1 MVWRVTAVTRFFMRQ
16 LSNIAKYSS
25 PVSGAGSGLLCAG
38 GVGQARGL
46 KTHVTM
52 TASRLI
58 LSATGWLVL
67 LGGAAASAA
76 EPVPASPE
84 AIAFFE
90 KKIRPVLA
98 ESCYKCHSAE
108 AQGQGKLKGGLFLDT
123 REGVLAGGDTGPAV
137 VPGKP
142 AESLLVKAV
151 RWSDPDTQ
159 MPPKHKLADEVI
171 ADLTKW
177 VEMGLPDPRSGPKGK
192 AKREIN
198 VAQERG
204 FRSFAPLAAG
214 APPEVKN
221 AAWTRSPVD
230 RFVLAKQ
237 EAAGVTPSAP
247 LSREKLA
254 RRAFFGLTGLPPS
267 PEEMAEF
274 LKDQSA
280 EAFPK
285 LLDRLLASPRYGERW
300 GRHWLDLVRYAES
313 NGYEF
318 DAYRNGAYHYRDWVI
333 RALNDDLP
341 YRDFVRWQ
349 LAGDKLA
356 PGSYEGA
363 AATGFLVAGPYPGQI
378 TVKTEERI
386 RYDQLDDM
394 LATIGNAMLG
404 LTMECVRC
412 HDHKYDPIPQADYY
426 SLAAVFGKT
435 VHGKQQHTPVKEV
448 PKAELD
454 AYRASVAALEA
465 AVRKF
470 EAEELPGRLEKWR
483 EAAAAKPAADAR
495 WQTLDVVEAS
505 ATQATVETRP
515 DGVVAFVARPKAD
528 PAANDQN
535 EITYTVVAHTFQ
547 KNIQGLRLD
556 ALADKKLPKSGPGV
570 GPDGSFHLAEISV
583 TAAPLAAGNKA
594 APLALKLTAGQAR
607 FAEKEMPIA
616 QAVDRNPETGWRAKD
631 KPGVE
636 NSAAFAIEGGLAGFE
651 GGTVLT
657 FQLNFRA
664 DSIGRL
670 RLAMT
675 TAPWPAPVE
684 DAGGAPAPAVA
695 EVFGGG
701 VDFQNPRE
709 LLALLDGKLVEANRT
724 VAARL
729 LSRLDEPT
737 KKVFSALAEQAGKEP
752 KPKQAEVYTA
762 VAGGREVFLLRR
774 GEVDSKERK
783 AAPGFIQVLATKE
796 PERWLAP
803 AERDPRVALG
813 DWMTDAEGGA
823 GHLLARV
830 IVNRI
835 WKQHFGQGIV
845 ASVNDFGV
853 QGRAPTH
860 PELLDYLAG
869 ELIRGGWK
877 LKPLHRLI
885 MLTAA
890 YQQGADVNAQNQQRD
905 PDNQLVWQVPARRLE
920 AEAIRDALLSVGEK
934 LDPQMYG
941 PPVNVVE
948 SPRRS
953 VYLRVRRSELVPF
966 LTLFDAPDATRSIGD
981 RGATTVPTQAL
992 TMLNSPFVRDMA
1004 GRLAQRA
1011 LAKGATPEA
1020 AIAQLFQIAFSR
1032 PPTAAE
1038 RAKYEGYFLAQKAAL
1053 GGADPERAAAAAA
1066 QALAATCHVA
1076 LASNE
1081 FIYVD

>member
-1 MVWRVTAVTRFFMRQ
+1 
-16 LSNIAKYSS
+16 
-25 PVSGAGSGLLCAG
+25 
-38 GVGQARGL
+38 
-46 KTHVTM
+46 M

-58 LSATGWLVL
+58 MSATGWLVL
-67 LGGAAASAA
+67 LCGAAAGAA

-90 KKIRPVLA
+90 KKIRPVLV

-108 AQGQGKLKGGLFLDT
+108 AQALGKLKGGFFLDT
-123 REGVLAGGDTGPAV
+123 REGVLAGGETGPAV

-142 AESLLVKAV
+142 EESLLVKAV

-159 MPPKHKLADEVI
+159 MPPKHKLADDVI

-214 APPEVKN
+214 APPAVKN

-274 LKDQSA
+274 LQDQSA

-356 PGSYEGA
+356 PGTYEGA
-363 AATGFLVAGPYPGQI
+363 AATGFLVAGPYPGQL
-378 TVKTEERI
+378 TAKTEERI

-412 HDHKYDPIPQADYY
+412 HDHKYDAIPQADYY

-435 VHGKQQHTPVKEV
+435 VHGNQQHTPEKEV

-454 AYRASVAALEA
+454 AYRAKLGSLEA
-465 AVRKF
+465 ALRKF
-470 EAEELPGRLEKWR
+470 EAEELPARLDKWR
-483 EAAAAKPAADAR
+483 ESAAAKPASDPR
-495 WQTLDVVEAS
+495 WQTLEVVAAS
-505 ATQATVETRP
+505 GTQATLEVRP
-515 DGVVAFVARPKAD
+515 DGVVAFLGRPKPD
-528 PAANDQN
+528 PQAPATNDPN
-535 EITYTVVAHTFQ
+535 NVSYTVVAHTFQ
-547 KNIQGLRLD
+547 KNLRGVRLD
-556 ALADKKLPKSGPGV
+556 ALPDKKLPKSGPGLA
-570 GPDGSFHLAEISV
+570 GDGSFHLAELSV
-583 TAAPLAAGNKA
+583 IATPAAAGNKA
-594 APLALKLTAGQAR
+594 APVQLKLSAGQAR
-607 FAEKEMPIA
+607 FEEKEMPVA
-616 QAVDRNPETGWRAKD
+616 QAVDAQPGTGWRAKD

-636 NSAAFAIEGGLAGFE
+636 NSAAFVIEGGFAGFE

-657 FQLNFRA
+657 FRLDFRA
-664 DSIGRL
+664 DAIGRL

-675 TAPWPAPVE
+675 TAPFPPPVE
-684 DAGGAPAPAVA
+684 DIIGPPAPTLADVFAGGM
-695 EVFGGG
+695 
-701 VDFQNPRE
+701 DFQNPRE
-709 LLALLDGKLVEANRT
+709 LLAMIEGKLVETNR
-724 VAARL
+724 AAAVRW
-729 LSRLDEPT
+729 LSRSDEPS
-737 KKVFSALAEQAGKEP
+737 KKVFNAVADHARNVPQP
-752 KPKQAEVYTA
+752 KPAEVYTA
-762 VAGGREVFLLRR
+762 VSGGREVFLLRR

-783 AAPGFIQVLATKE
+783 ATPGFIQVLATKE

-803 AERDPRVALG
+803 PDLDPRVALG
-813 DWMTDAEGGA
+813 NWMTDAEAGA

-830 IVNRI
+830 IVNRV

-920 AEAIRDALLSVGEK
+920 AEAIRDALLSVGER

-953 VYLRVRRSELVPF
+953 VYLRVKRSELVPF

-1004 GRLAQRA
+1004 GRLAKRA

-1020 AIAQLFQIAFSR
+1020 AIEQMFQIAFSR
-1032 PPTAAE
+1032 PPTAPE
-1038 RAKYEGYFLAQKAAL
+1038 RAKYERYFLAQKESL
-1053 GGADPERAAAAAA
+1053 GGSDPQRAAAAAEG
-1066 QALAATCHVA
+1066 ALAATCHVA